1 ENFLSNWQSYRKGEI
16 FIELANKRTEFLRD
30 QAQKVGSIKDVVLLI
45 SVTIPNLNANIDD
58 MIRRRDALKD
68 TFRSIGLS
76 TENVN
81 AQQLLKFLR
90 VIFGW
95 PEEEHSNI
103 NQYEI
108 LSEQIL
114 SGDFSLFENDD
125 CVNVNDDQIFISLEA
140 RNRPAEWKLSAM
152 DLFLGNEMRRD
163 EYIKSNFLIH
173 FGLQILPN
181 QAMERTAA
189 ITKRE
194 ALERNINAGMGKFF
208 S

>member
-1 ENFLSNWQSYRKGEI
+1 M
-16 FIELANKRTEFLRD
+16 RD
-30 QAQKVGSIKDVVLLI
+30 QAQKAGSIKDIVLLI

-140 RNRPAEWKLSAM
+140 RKRPAE
-152 DLFLGNEMRRD
+152 
-163 EYIKSNFLIH
+163 
-173 FGLQILPN
+173 
-181 QAMERTAA
+181 
-189 ITKRE
+189 
-194 ALERNINAGMGKFF
+194 
-208 S
+208 

>member
-1 ENFLSNWQSYRKGEI
+1 MRN
-16 FIELANKRTEFLRD
+16 
-30 QAQKVGSIKDVVLLI
+30 QAQKSGSIKDVVLLI
-45 SVTIPNLNANIDD
+45 SVTIPNVNANIDN

-76 TENVN
+76 TENVD

-90 VIFGW
+90 VILGW

-125 CVNVNDDQIFISLEA
+125 YINVNDDQIFISLEKQE
-140 RNRPAEWKLSAM
+140 R
-152 DLFLGNEMRRD
+152 
-163 EYIKSNFLIH
+163 
-173 FGLQILPN
+173 GLQS
-181 QAMERTAA
+181 
-189 ITKRE
+189 
-194 ALERNINAGMGKFF
+194 RNYLLWICF
-208 S
+208 